1 MVNNNDSES
10 NTALPH
16 DLIMDDILTGGP
28 IESVVRFTCVCKL
41 WSKYLLNDKRFALL
55 HQKNSSYSSSPGIIG
70 AKLDKSSCKYH
81 LSLYDVDKN
90 QRKIWNKEVF
100 GHTNTRLN
108 AILSDIQTLDGL
120 AEDNILNEEER
131 IMQLQNKVEF
141 EKISK
146 MEETAWKIK
155 SNTKWL
161 QEGDRNTSF
170 FISNASAR
178 RRYNRI
184 RQLYIGDEL
193 VSDRGRLQDPIV
205 EYYKTLFTEEE
216 VIRPD
221 LEGIEF
227 DSITSLEASIL
238 EANFTEEEVLHAI
251 SDLANDKAAGPDG
264 FPILFFQKCWRFIK
278 EDIMSTVNEFC
289 TTGTINSKHNSTFI
303 TLVPKKDHIETIN
316 DCRPI
321 CLLTS
326 VYKIIAKV
334 LATRLKLVMDK
345 LISPVQCAYIE
356 GRQIIDDTL
365 IANELVDS
373 RLKSGKP
380 GIVCKIDLEKAF
392 DRINWIYV
400 EFVLQQMSFS
410 KKWCDWL
417 RFCYSTSSFSVLI
430 NGSSFG
436 YFTSTRDVRQDDTI
450 FFVDNNKDELLNL
463 FSALHFFEFIA
474 GLKVN
479 TSKTRLIGVGDV
491 PDLAI
496 WEEEFG
502 CSTDCLPF
510 MYLGMPL
517 GTKSGSKVIWDPI
530 FEKFDARLFV
540 WIRIS
545 LSRGGKLALLKCIL
559 SSLPTYYFSLFKA
572 PASVIKILEK
582 KMCNFLWEC
591 KDGAKTSHLVNWDM
605 VRATKERGGLGV
617 CNLKLMNQA
626 LLAKWCWRYG
636 VEKNKLWYKIIV
648 HKYGDDFSFWN
659 TGKITQSYVVSCW
672 RSIAEMEGLIYDNYT
687 LYLHSGRGI
696 YFWNDVWCGQLP
708 LATVYPNLY
717 KLSRDRN
724 VKLAD
729 MVSSNGN
736 WKFDFK
742 RVLHSLEVEDYAAL
756 LTVIGDNPPAR
767 DGLPDTRRWR
777 LNTTGVFTV
786 KSLYAKLVS
795 EFGVDNFPYHF
806 IWKSAIPP
814 KINILMWSLIHGKL
828 NTIDVLLHKGLNLYN
843 SCALC
848 GIGAESQD
856 HLFLH
861 CKIAYKIWFSLIPKT
876 GWVWVLA
883 GSMNILADMWHHHL
897 FSSSGNY
904 IWDLIPAAIV
914 STIWRERNCRR
925 FETQYLY
932 KTDDDLVNE
941 VKSAVL
947 AWVAATGHHDNFC
960 KILTLGE
967 FGRESWRNL
976 VKPGFRFDKPY
987 NSKRSGV
994 VFSNGVLYW
1003 LRGGTE
1009 ELKKAIY
1016 NVYFSTE
1023 TFHAT
1028 KLPNDESF
1036 CKNTDDKCEWV
1047 RQRNIELGRSF
1058 QNAVKKLTFWDLQYD
1073 CVIIEIVT
1081 NPKLKIIFQLVGLRE
1096 AEGEDVSIS
1105 YEYYSCDVELDKIE
1119 YYDSKVEDGKGEWH
1133 VNNIAYI

>member
-1 MVNNNDSES
+1 MEIEVSSQSAGLAAFRLSIPDTCDAPVNPTHLLNPSVQSSPVASPIQSPDTGLES
-10 NTALPH
+10 KTLKSIIDYHCLHPNPSSLHLLPTPIEVCSLACTSPMIIPNTSKSHYPNLQSKNTQKFNKFYVPAWIRTEVNRLFDFGIKLVISFPTMPNHTRKFLISRISSSGPVIKPIPILPTKKQIHEDFVVQNVICVDGVDNISVHEERQYALPLP
-16 DLIMDDILTGGP
+16 DTNTPEFPPGFEPLTEDISGTPSTVLWL
-28 IESVVRFTCVCKL
+28 KL
-41 WSKYLLNDKRFALL
+41 KAL
-55 HQKNSSYSSSPGIIG
+55 KE
-70 AKLDKSSCKYH
+70 KL
-81 LSLYDVDKN
+81 
-90 QRKIWNKEVF
+90 KIWKKEVF

-108 AILSDIQTLDGL
+108 AILSDIQTLDGIM
-120 AEDNILNEEER
+120 EDNILNEEER

-161 QEGDRNTSF
+161 QEADRNTSF

-178 RRYNRI
+178 RRYNGI

-193 VSDRGRLQDPIV
+193 VSDRGRLEDHIV
-205 EYYKTLFTEEE
+205 KYYKTLFTEEE

-227 DSITSLEASIL
+227 DSITSTEASIL

-251 SDLANDKAAGPDG
+251 SDIANDKAPGPDG
-264 FPILFFQKCWRFIK
+264 FLILFFQKCWRFIK
-278 EDIMSTVNEFC
+278 EDIMSTVKEFC

-303 TLVPKKDHIETIN
+303 TLVPIKDHIETIN

-345 LISPVQCAYIE
+345 LISPVQYAYIE
-356 GRQIIDDTL
+356 GRKIIDGTL

-373 RLKSGKP
+373 RLRSEKP
-380 GIVCKIDLEKAF
+380 GIVCKIDLEKDF
-392 DRINWIYV
+392 DRINWRYL

-436 YFTSTRDVRQDDTI
+436 YFTSTRGVRQGCPVSPLLFNVSMEGFSRFIDKAANQSLFSGFFVSPTSIIVNHLHYADDTI
-450 FFVDNNKDELLNL
+450 FFVDNNKEELLNL
-463 FSALHFFEFIA
+463 FSALHCFEFIA

-479 TSKTRLIGVGDV
+479 TSKTRLIGVEDV

-496 WEEEFG
+496 WAEEFG

-517 GTKSGSKVIWDPI
+517 GS
-530 FEKFDARLFV
+530 
-540 WIRIS
+540 
-545 LSRGGKLALLKCIL
+545 
-559 SSLPTYYFSLFKA
+559 
-572 PASVIKILEK
+572 ASVIKILEK
-582 KMCNFLWEC
+582 KMRNFLWEY

-605 VRATKERGGLGV
+605 VHATKERGGFGV
-617 CNLKLMNQA
+617 CNFKLMNQA
-626 LLAKWCWRYG
+626 LSAKWCWRYG

-648 HKYGDDFSFWN
+648 DKYGDDFSFWN
-659 TGKITQSYVVSCW
+659 PGKITQSYGVSCW
-672 RSIAEMEGLIYDNYT
+672 RSIAEMAGLIYDNCT

-696 YFWNDVWCGQLP
+696 SFWNDVWCGQLP
-708 LATVYPNLY
+708 LAAVYPNLY

-756 LTVIGDNPPAR
+756 LTVIGDNPPSR

-806 IWKSAIPP
+806 IWKSAIPH

-828 NTIDVLLHKGLNLYN
+828 NTIDLLLHKGLNLYN

-876 GWVWVLA
+876 GWVRVLS
-883 GSMNILADMWHHHL
+883 GSMKILADMWHHHL
-897 FSSSGNY
+897 FSSS
-904 IWDLIPAAIV
+904 
-914 STIWRERNCRR
+914 
-925 FETQYLY
+925 
-932 KTDDDLVNE
+932 DDDLANE

-947 AWVAATGHHDNFC
+947 PWVAATGHRIH
-960 KILTLGE
+960 L
-967 FGRESWRNL
+967 S
-976 VKPGFRFDKPY
+976 
-987 NSKRSGV
+987 
-994 VFSNGVLYW
+994 FSSSVL
-1003 LRGGTE
+1003 
-1009 ELKKAIY
+1009 
-1016 NVYFSTE
+1016 
-1023 TFHAT
+1023 
-1028 KLPNDESF
+1028 
-1036 CKNTDDKCEWV
+1036 NTRD
-1047 RQRNIELGRSF
+1047 S
-1058 QNAVKKLTFWDLQYD
+1058 
-1073 CVIIEIVT
+1073 
-1081 NPKLKIIFQLVGLRE
+1081 IFM
-1096 AEGEDVSIS
+1096 
-1105 YEYYSCDVELDKIE
+1105 
-1119 YYDSKVEDGKGEWH
+1119 
-1133 VNNIAYI
+1133 